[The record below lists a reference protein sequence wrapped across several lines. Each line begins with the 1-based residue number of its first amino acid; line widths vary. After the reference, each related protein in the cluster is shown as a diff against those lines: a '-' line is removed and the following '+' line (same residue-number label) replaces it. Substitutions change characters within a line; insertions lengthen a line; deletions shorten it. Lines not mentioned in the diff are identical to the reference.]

1 MKFFKADW
9 GLLFYANNEEDDF
22 MHTVKNNTK
31 NDNIGYLIGVWG
43 VCLVLVWIGIYKF
56 TPTEAKLIQP
66 LVKNH
71 FAMNWLYD
79 LFPVQ
84 TVSNIIGT
92 AEIIVAIGLIVGI
105 KNPKVGFYSGIAA
118 AAIFITTLSFL
129 LTTPNT
135 WKISD
140 GIPVT
145 NFFLVKDILFLAV
158 SISIIERN
166 KPSNK

>member
-1 MKFFKADW
+1 
-9 GLLFYANNEEDDF
+9 
-22 MHTVKNNTK
+22 MHALENNTK
-31 NDNIGYLIGVWG
+31 TDNIGYLIGVFG
-43 VCLVLVWIGIYKF
+43 VALVLIWIGVYKF

-66 LVKNH
+66 LVENH

-79 LFPVQ
+79 LFSVQ
-84 TVSNIIGT
+84 AVSNLIGA

-105 KNPKVGFYSGIAA
+105 KKPKIAFYSGIAA

-135 WKISD
+135 WKVSD
-140 GIPVT
+140 GVLVT

-166 KPSNK
+166 KPSK

>member
-1 MKFFKADW
+1 
-9 GLLFYANNEEDDF
+9 
-22 MHTVKNNTK
+22 MHALENNTK
-31 NDNIGYLIGVWG
+31 TDNIGYLIGVFG
-43 VCLVLVWIGIYKF
+43 VALVLIWIGVYKF

-66 LVKNH
+66 LVENH

-79 LFPVQ
+79 LFSVQ
-84 TVSNIIGT
+84 AVSNLIGA

-105 KNPKVGFYSGIAA
+105 KKPKIAFYSGIAA
-118 AAIFITTLSFL
+118 AAIFTTTLSFL

-135 WKISD
+135 WKVSD
-140 GIPVT
+140 GVLVT

-166 KPSNK
+166 KPSN

>member
-1 MKFFKADW
+1 
-9 GLLFYANNEEDDF
+9 
-22 MHTVKNNTK
+22 MHAVENNTK
-31 NDNIGYLIGVWG
+31 TDNIGYLTGVFGVALVLIWIGV
-43 VCLVLVWIGIYKF
+43 YKF

-66 LVKNH
+66 LVENH

-79 LFPVQ
+79 LFSIQ
-84 TVSNIIGT
+84 AVSNLIGA
-92 AEIIVAIGLIVGI
+92 AEIIVALGLIVGI
-105 KNPKVGFYSGIAA
+105 KKPKIAFYSGIAA

-135 WKISD
+135 WKVSD
-140 GIPVT
+140 GVLVT

-166 KPSNK
+166 KPSN